1 MNTTSLYKEHVIDHY
16 KDPRNWG
23 RMDNYTH
30 YAKVENSSCGDE
42 MELFIEVND
51 GVVKDIRYL
60 GRGCAISIATMS
72 MFSEILKGKQLDDIK
87 KLSEEDVLSLVGM
100 NSDSGRK
107 KCALLSLSAL
117 EKALESKE
125 I

>member
-1 MNTTSLYKEHVIDHY
+1 MKTTTLYKEYVIDHY

-23 RMDNYTH
+23 RMDGYTH

-42 MELFIEVND
+42 IELFIEIKD

-72 MFSEILKGKQLDDIK
+72 MFSERLKGVQLEEIK
-87 KLSEEDVLSLVGM
+87 KLSEHDVLSLVGM

-107 KCALLSLSAL
+107 KCALLSLTAL
-117 EKALESKE
+117 EKALGSEE
-125 I
+125 G